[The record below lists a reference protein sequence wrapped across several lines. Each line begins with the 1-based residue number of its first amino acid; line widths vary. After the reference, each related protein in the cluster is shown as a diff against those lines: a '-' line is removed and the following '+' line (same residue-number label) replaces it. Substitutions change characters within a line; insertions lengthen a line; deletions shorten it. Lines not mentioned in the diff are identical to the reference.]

1 MQKHKLYFR
10 SVYGNANIKKIKVEF
25 PGWAGDSKNH
35 SDGAIPQ
42 PWHCVPFLE
51 ASTYGLELIYPFNSE
66 AIIRTVD
73 QKIQVDPSNNK
84 SWEEENIPPSWPR
97 PAFMQFAPGH
107 FGMSSCL
114 EIVPPKDHVIRIE
127 PHPAFFTDNSGTF
140 PCLVTGHL
148 QGDWWPKVFFV
159 VFKSPL
165 PNQEIHFKKNMP
177 YGKIIF
183 VPKKVEY
190 EIEEMPNSM
199 ISKRTKRDEFIN
211 SLVKKLTT
219 NRWLDYLG
227 NSFDNKYRIL
237 SNIVTK
243 YGEEGLDD
251 ILSKLYNQSFGKA
264 ITMFRPI
271 LKTRKNNVEN
281 NTNNRSE

>member
-1 MQKHKLYFR
+1 
-10 SVYGNANIKKIKVEF
+10 
-25 PGWAGDSKNH
+25 
-35 SDGAIPQ
+35 
-42 PWHCVPFLE
+42 
-51 ASTYGLELIYPFNSE
+51 
-66 AIIRTVD
+66 
-73 QKIQVDPSNNK
+73 
-84 SWEEENIPPSWPR
+84 
-97 PAFMQFAPGH
+97 MQFAPGH

-165 PNQEIHFKKNMP
+165 PNQELHFKKNMP

-190 EIEEMPNSM
+190 EIEDMPNSL
-199 ISKRTKRDEFIN
+199 ISKRMKRDEFIN

-219 NRWLDYLG
+219 NRWFDYLG

-281 NTNNRSE
+281 NTDNRSE

>member
-25 PGWAGDSKNH
+25 PGWVGDSKNH
-35 SDGAIPQ
+35 SDGATPQ

-73 QKIQVDPSNNK
+73 KKIQVDPSNNK
-84 SWEEENIPPSWPR
+84 SWEEEEIPFNCPR

-165 PNQEIHFKKNMP
+165 PNQELHFKKNMP

-190 EIEEMPNSM
+190 EIEDMPNSL
-199 ISKRTKRDEFIN
+199 ISKRMKRDEFIN

-219 NRWLDYLG
+219 NRWFDYLG

-264 ITMFRPI
+264 ITMLRPI
-271 LKTRKNNVEN
+271 LKKRKNNVEN
-281 NTNNRSE
+281 NTDNRPE

>member
-35 SDGAIPQ
+35 SDGATPQ

-73 QKIQVDPSNNK
+73 KKIQVDPSNNK
-84 SWEEENIPPSWPR
+84 SWEEEEIPFNCPR

-165 PNQEIHFKKNMP
+165 PNQELHFKKNMP

-190 EIEEMPNSM
+190 EI
-199 ISKRTKRDEFIN
+199 
-211 SLVKKLTT
+211 
-219 NRWLDYLG
+219 
-227 NSFDNKYRIL
+227 
-237 SNIVTK
+237 
-243 YGEEGLDD
+243 
-251 ILSKLYNQSFGKA
+251 
-264 ITMFRPI
+264 
-271 LKTRKNNVEN
+271 
-281 NTNNRSE
+281 

>member
-25 PGWAGDSKNH
+25 PGWAGDSKSH
-35 SDGAIPQ
+35 SDGATPQ

-73 QKIQVDPSNNK
+73 GKIQIDPSSDK
-84 SWEEENIPPSWPR
+84 SWEEEDIPPTWPR
-97 PAFMQFAPGH
+97 PAFIQFAPGH

-114 EIVPPKDHVIRIE
+114 DIIPPKDHVIRIE

-148 QGDWWPKVFFV
+148 QGEWWSKVFFV

-165 PNQEIHFKKNMP
+165 PNQELHFKKNMP

-183 VPKKVEY
+183 VPKKADY
-190 EIEEMPNSM
+190 EIEDMPSSVV
-199 ISKRTKRDEFIN
+199 SKRILRDHFIGTLMKKISTN
-211 SLVKKLTT
+211 S
-219 NRWLDYLG
+219 WLDYLG
-227 NSFDNKYRIL
+227 HKFDNKYRVL
-237 SNIVTK
+237 ANIATK
-243 YGEEGLDD
+243 YGEEGIDD
-251 ILSKLYNQSFGKA
+251 FLSRLYNQSFGKA

-271 LKTRKNNVEN
+271 LKKRNDNVEN